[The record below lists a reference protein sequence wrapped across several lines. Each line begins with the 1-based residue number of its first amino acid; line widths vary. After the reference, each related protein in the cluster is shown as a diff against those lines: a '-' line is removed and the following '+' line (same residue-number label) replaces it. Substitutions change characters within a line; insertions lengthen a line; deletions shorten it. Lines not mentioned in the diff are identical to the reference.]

1 MVLIACVDERMGMM
15 FNNRR
20 QSSDSVVRERILQ
33 LSVKASLWMNSYS
46 EDLFEDYTAS
56 HLNVSEMFMSEAEN
70 EDFCFAEN
78 PDDIYGYENE
88 IDMIILYNWNKAYPC
103 DKEFPIDLNNWVK
116 VETTEFEGN
125 SHKVITEEIYVRG

>member
-1 MVLIACVDERMGMM
+1 
-15 FNNRR
+15 
-20 QSSDSVVRERILQ
+20 
-33 LSVKASLWMNSYS
+33 
-46 EDLFEDYTAS
+46 
-56 HLNVSEMFMSEAEN
+56 MSEAEN